1 MNLFRL
7 AFRNFFRNTRRS
19 IISGVSVTI
28 AIAAIIFA
36 QSYIRGITINI
47 SDNIVRLISGHIR
60 ITTQEYDRR
69 ERMLPLDE
77 SIVLS
82 GDFLENLDDDH
93 IKVVAPRIKF
103 GVLLGDEE
111 LSTPALGYAI
121 EPDKEKFVS
130 RLDTRITEGTYITA
144 GRNEVLLG
152 SALAERIDVHIG
164 DTLTIITRTAYDSPT
179 GINLVVTGFFFTG
192 IGGIDRSIFYIPLDV
207 GQQMLDLEDQ
217 ATEVSVVLD
226 DPDKAVAVAQDLRSR
241 LGLTVIPFQY
251 NPLLTY
257 IQSAG
262 IVFSLF
268 YFIILLV
275 ACSTI
280 ANTMLMVV
288 FERTKEIGM
297 MKAMGLNNISVV
309 VLLVIEAGIIG
320 AIGSLMG
327 AGIGAALSYWLKYT
341 GIDLTIVSS
350 TMSSDMPF
358 GPILYFSPTP
368 FIIISSFIFGLVA
381 AVVIALLPVSKVTRL
396 QPAKALKTV

>member
-1 MNLFRL
+1 MNLVKL

-60 ITTQEYDRR
+60 ITTEEYNRR

-82 GDFLENLDDDH
+82 EDFLERLDDRR

-121 EPDKEKFVS
+121 DPDKEKILS
-130 RLDTRITEGTYITA
+130 RLDTRITEGTYINT
-144 GRNEVLLG
+144 GNNEVILG
-152 SALAERIDVHIG
+152 TALADRIDVHIG

-179 GINLVVTGFFFTG
+179 GINLVVTGTFFTG
-192 IGGIDRSIFYIPLDV
+192 IGGIDRSLFYIPLDV
-207 GQQMLDLEDQ
+207 GQQMLDLEDH
-217 ATEVSVVLD
+217 ATEISLVLE
-226 DPDKAVAVAQDLRSR
+226 DPDEAVAVAQDLRGR
-241 LGLTVIPFQY
+241 LGLTVMPFQF

-288 FERTKEIGM
+288 FERTREIGM
-297 MKAMGLNNISVV
+297 MKAMGLSNISVV
-309 VLLVIEAGIIG
+309 VMLVIEAGMIG
-320 AIGSLMG
+320 AVGSLMG
-327 AGIGAALSYWLKYT
+327 TGIGAALSYWLKYT

-396 QPAKALKTV
+396 EPAKALKTA

>member
-19 IISGVSVTI
+19 IISGISVTI

-82 GDFLENLDDDH
+82 GDFLENLDDDR

-130 RLDTRITEGTYITA
+130 RLDTRITKGKYITA

-152 SALAERIDVHIG
+152 TALAERIDVHIG

-179 GINLVVTGFFFTG
+179 GINLVVTGLFFTG

-217 ATEVSVVLD
+217 ATEISLVLD
-226 DPDKAVAVAQDLRSR
+226 DPDEAVAVAQDLRSR
-241 LGLTVIPFQY
+241 LGLIIMPFQF

-309 VLLVIEAGIIG
+309 VLLVIEAGMIG
-320 AIGSLMG
+320 AVGSLMG

-368 FIIISSFIFGLVA
+368 FIIISSFIFGLIA